1 MALLAIRRYSQV
13 QFKLADWSAQDQNI
27 ANPGLWTALQGY
39 SYLASRY
46 LKGQAGPQQGLLSTT
61 STPAS

>member
-46 LKGQAGPQQGLLSTT
+46 LKGQAGPQ
-61 STPAS
+61 